1 MFNKQ
6 RCLFFFIFIINLANY
21 AESLSENVEIEI
33 SDGKLSGYFDYT
45 YSGRKL
51 SIFKGIPYAKPPV
64 RKVTKLI
71 SCRNNDYKRFLFKPH
86 QFRGFLYKHS
96 KNNYSIYVDILRDTQ
111 IVMKDYFLGVC
122 QL

>member
-64 RKVTKLI
+64 R
-71 SCRNNDYKRFLFKPH
+71 SRNSFHVEIMIRKSFLCKPY

-96 KNNYSIYVDILRDTQ
+96 KTELFNLR
-111 IVMKDYFLGVC
+111 VHFSSCVKLRF
-122 QL
+122 